1 MPMRAS
7 VNQQFQIGAEAT
19 PGANTPADKL
29 IAAFDVVWGIKPD
42 IKTYR
47 PTGRKLIAIAEE
59 MTEMTEGKL
68 TGELDYN
75 AVLYPIASV
84 FGKLTPTLHGPS
96 TTAYDWTITPPLTGN
111 ANPQTY
117 TAQKG
122 DANFAEAA
130 SYLLMSDW
138 GYKVSRKEA
147 TNDASFIAQ
156 LMNVGATLT
165 ASPTVVPLQPA
176 KGAHINLFL
185 DSTSASIGTTQ
196 ITNPMQFSFA
206 ASGYYVPFW
215 AVNRASPSFSSH
227 VDQAPKNEFKLTLP
241 FDAQGRAYV
250 ATMQAGSK
258 VYARVDAVGPVL
270 DATNS
275 LTYGFRHDL
284 CLVITN
290 IGQLSDKDGV
300 YAVELTFEVAEDA
313 AWGTGK
319 GMTISGTCALS
330 AL

>member
-7 VNQQFQIGAEAT
+7 VNQQFQIGAEAI
-19 PGANTPADKL
+19 PGTSVPASKL
-29 IAAFDVVWGIKPD
+29 IEAFDVVWGIKPD

-47 PTGRKLIAIAEE
+47 PTGRKLISIAEE

-68 TGELDYN
+68 SGELDYN
-75 AVLYPIASV
+75 AILYPVAGV
-84 FGKLTPTLHGPS
+84 FGKITPALHGPS

-111 ANPQTY
+111 ANPQTF
-117 TAQKG
+117 TGQKG
-122 DANFAEAA
+122 DASFAEAA
-130 SYLLMSDW
+130 SYMLMSDW

-156 LMNVGATLT
+156 LMNVAATLT
-165 ASPTVVPLQPA
+165 AAPTVVPLQPA

-185 DSTSASIGTTQ
+185 DSTSAGIGTTQ
-196 ITNPMQFSFA
+196 ITNPMEFSFA
-206 ASGYYVPFW
+206 ASGYYAPFW
-215 AVNRASPSFSSH
+215 AVNRANPSFGSH
-227 VDQAPKNEFKLTLP
+227 VDQAPKNEFKLSLP
-241 FDAQGRAYV
+241 FDTQGRGYV

-275 LTYGFRHDL
+275 LNYGFRHDM

-290 IGQLSDKDGV
+290 IGQLSDKDGI
-300 YAVELTFEVAEDA
+300 YAVELTFEVAEDPN
-313 AWGTGK
+313 WSTGK
-319 GMTISGTCALS
+319 GHTLSGTCALP